1 MKKPEKDIEQRNC
14 KKNRDNLATRIDD
27 YKYILN
33 TINSW
38 IASADNKV
46 SIYCGM
52 YSVVIAAITFAA
64 NHLLSGLHASSNDVN
79 QRAYI
84 AFSLCVVIAIIAFLV
99 SIVFYTL
106 SVKPKLLG
114 KKCSKKGRRKEY
126 SLFYANISKFR
137 DSDEFVSAVKNS
149 NRKDYY
155 QELLKEVYYN
165 SEVCTKKM
173 KCFQIAVISSAVSV
187 FVTVGACIAYY
198 FSYHGNL

>member
-1 MKKPEKDIEQRNC
+1 MKKIKKDIAQ
-14 KKNRDNLATRIDD
+14 KDNNSGDLATKIDD
-27 YKYILN
+27 YKYVLD

-64 NHLLSGLHASSNDVN
+64 NRLLSELHVSSDVVN
-79 QRAYI
+79 QCAHNI
-84 AFSLCVVIAIIAFLV
+84 FTVCVVVAIATFLV
-99 SIVFYTL
+99 STVFYTL

-114 KKCSKKGRRKEY
+114 EKYGKKGKKKEY

-165 SEVCTKKM
+165 SVVCTKKM
-173 KCFQIAVISSAVSV
+173 KCFQIAVVSSALSV
-187 FVTVGACIAYY
+187 IMTVGACIAYY
-198 FSYHGNL
+198 YSYSGSL